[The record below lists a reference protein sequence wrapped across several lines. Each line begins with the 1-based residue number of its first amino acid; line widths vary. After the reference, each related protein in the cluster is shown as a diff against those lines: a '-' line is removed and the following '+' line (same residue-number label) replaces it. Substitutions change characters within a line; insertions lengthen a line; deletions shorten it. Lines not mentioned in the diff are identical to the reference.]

1 MMTLKESAQTLHKLE
16 LAVKLKDLNV
26 LEGDVFEPLN
36 MAITIMEN
44 GIRPDYQGEWK
55 LITHVKRDLIIC
67 SRCKKEYDLPDE
79 YWNYCPNCGSRMT
92 EGEDNE

>member
-1 MMTLKESAQTLHKLE
+1 MNTMKECAEALHKLE
-16 LAVKLKDLNV
+16 LAVRLKDLNV
-26 LEGDVFEPLN
+26 LDEDVIGPLN
-36 MAITIMEN
+36 MAITAFEN

-79 YWNYCPNCGSRMT
+79 YWNYCPNCGDRKT
-92 EGEDNE
+92 EGEYNE

>member
-1 MMTLKESAQTLHKLE
+1 MMTFKESAQALHKLE

-26 LEGDVFEPLN
+26 LDVDVIEPLN
-36 MAITIMEN
+36 MAITTFEN

-67 SRCKKEYDLPDE
+67 SRCKREYDLPDE

>member
-1 MMTLKESAQTLHKLE
+1 MNTMKECAEALHKLE

-26 LEGDVFEPLN
+26 LDEDVIGPLN
-36 MAITIMEN
+36 MAITAFEK

-79 YWNYCPNCGSRMT
+79 YWNYCPNCGDRKD
-92 EGEDNE
+92 GKDNE